1 MTELLES
8 PSAVAV
14 WTGALSGL
22 PTVSLARAN
31 SVASL
36 QTRHDR
42 KYLVAPEL
50 LHAVVGNLLDV
61 GALEV
66 GGRLVHRYRS
76 IYFDTPQFDLYRLA
90 ATGRRRRYKVR
101 RREYVD
107 DQLCMLEVKTKDA
120 RGRTV
125 KVRTEM
131 VDGCEHELSEREL
144 AFVDDT
150 LHAAGIERTHAL
162 SALQPSVETGY
173 LRTTLVPAGEQWRA
187 TIDLD
192 LVGATAGGASVPLG
206 RSVVIETKSNGS
218 PTPLDRALWE
228 RGVRPTRVSKF
239 AVAMAITRPG
249 LSANRWNRVL
259 RDHLDWERPR

>member
-8 PSAVAV
+8 PSTVDG
-14 WTGALSGL
+14 WTRALRGM

-31 SVASL
+31 EVAAL
-36 QTRHDR
+36 QTRRDR
-42 KYLVAPEL
+42 KYLVPPEL
-50 LHAVVGNLLDV
+50 LHAVVAGLPDV
-61 GALEV
+61 GALEI

-76 IYFDTPQFDLYRLA
+76 LYFDTEQLDLYRLA

-107 DQLCMLEVKTKDA
+107 DQLCMLEVKTKDS

-125 KVRTEM
+125 KARTELIAG
-131 VDGCEHELSEREL
+131 DECGLSARELS
-144 AFVDDT
+144 FVGDA
-150 LHAAGIERTHAL
+150 LHAAGIEHAHA
-162 SALQPSVETGY
+162 SPLQPSVETGY

-192 LVGATAGGASVPLG
+192 LVGAPAGGAPVPLG

-218 PTPLDRALWE
+218 PTPLDRALWAH
-228 RGVRPTRVSKF
+228 GVRPTRVSKF

-259 RDHLDWERPR
+259 RDHLDWEQLP